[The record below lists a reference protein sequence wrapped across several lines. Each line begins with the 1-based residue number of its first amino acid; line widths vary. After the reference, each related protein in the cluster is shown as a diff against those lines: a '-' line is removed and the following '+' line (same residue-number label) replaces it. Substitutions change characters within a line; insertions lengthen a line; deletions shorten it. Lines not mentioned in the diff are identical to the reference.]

1 MSQLR
6 NNLDRAKAEYEALRY
21 PGDLA
26 SDVLPAT
33 AGRIWPMMATL
44 AAIAVA
50 AVLAVALWLNAPA
63 RTPHQ
68 ISVKTP
74 TKSPIIAKNVTKN
87 ANKEDVTDYDS
98 FPDGVTVVPTLDSMG
113 LSQTPTMPSM
123 DEMMSSSTATTQE
136 AS

>member
-1 MSQLR
+1 MSELR
-6 NNLDRAKAEYEALRY
+6 NNLDRAKAEYQTLRY

-26 SDVLPAT
+26 GDVLPRA
-33 AGRIWPMMATL
+33 ARRIWPMMATF

-50 AVLAVALWLNAPA
+50 AVVALALWLNAPA
-63 RTPHQ
+63 RAPHQ
-68 ISVKTP
+68 LSV
-74 TKSPIIAKNVTKN
+74 KSPIKTPATPKVVTKKAN
-87 ANKEDVTDYDS
+87 AENTTDYES

-113 LSQTPTMPSM
+113 LSQIPSMPSM